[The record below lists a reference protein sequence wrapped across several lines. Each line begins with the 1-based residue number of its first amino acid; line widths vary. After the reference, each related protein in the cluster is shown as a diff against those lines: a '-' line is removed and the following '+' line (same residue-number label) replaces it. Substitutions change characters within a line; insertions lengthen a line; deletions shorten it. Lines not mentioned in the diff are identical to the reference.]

1 MRLAGR
7 LARLERRRGAG
18 RPGYPPPVF
27 SDEHLAE
34 SIGILAEA
42 MGAEAALAMLAGQI
56 AGQVPAEIEALV
68 RGRGGRRHAVA

>member
-42 MGAEAALAMLAGQI
+42 MGAGAALTMLAGQI
-56 AGQVPAEIEALV
+56 GGPVPAELEAYIRE
-68 RGRGGRRHAVA
+68 RGEQRHAVA